1 MIKILHVGDIV
12 GSPGRTAF
20 ARVVTRMKATG
31 DVDVVVANGENAAG
45 GRGITPALAEELFA
59 AGADVITLGD
69 HTWDQKQILPYL
81 DQERR
86 LIRPGNFAPDCPGRG
101 DVRVETESG
110 PVLVATVIGRVFMPP
125 VDCPFRSIDTTLRNL
140 ANPPPVILVEIHA
153 EATSEKIAMGRF
165 LDGRVTSVAG
175 THTHVQTA
183 DEALLPKGTA
193 YITDLGMTGPRDS
206 VLGREVEPVLHRFRT
221 GLPAKFD
228 VATRDVALEGVL
240 LTVHPATGRAKSIR
254 RIREPVT

>member
-1 MIKILHVGDIV
+1 MKILHVGDIV

-20 ARVVTRMKATG
+20 ARVVTRMKAAG
-31 DVDVVVANGENAAG
+31 QVDVVVANGENAAG

-69 HTWDQKQILPYL
+69 HTWDQKEILPYL

-86 LIRPGNFAPDCPGRG
+86 IIRPGNFAPECPGRG
-101 DVRVETESG
+101 DVSIETPAG
-110 PVLVATVIGRVFMPP
+110 PMVVATVIGRVFMNP
-125 VDCPFRSIDTTLRNL
+125 VDCPFRSIDQTLRRYSD
-140 ANPPPVILVEIHA
+140 PPALIMVEIHA

-183 DEALLPKGTA
+183 DEALLPLGTA
-193 YITDLGMTGPRDS
+193 YITDLGMTGPKDS
-206 VLGREVEPVLHRFRT
+206 VLGRAVEPVLHRFRT
-221 GLPAKFD
+221 GLPARFD
-228 VATRDVALEGVL
+228 VATDDVVLEGVL
-240 LTVHPATGRAKSIR
+240 ITVNPRTGRAKSIR
-254 RIREPVT
+254 RVRESSE